1 MARLSRDTPEGHA
14 LSSDQYPREPVEI
27 VRVTPADVPEV
38 APLFDAYRMFYSK
51 QSDVA
56 AGEAFLR
63 ERLSRDESVVLLA
76 RLDGRCVGF
85 CQLYPIFSSV
95 ALTRRWV
102 LNDLF
107 VGESARRR
115 GVAKALL
122 DAAVMH
128 ARESGADKLE
138 LKTERANVGAKALY
152 EREGWELDEVFLRYT
167 KGISDSP

>member
-1 MARLSRDTPEGHA
+1 MSSEQSARDG
-14 LSSDQYPREPVEI
+14 VEI
-27 VRVTPADVPEV
+27 VRAEPADAREV
-38 APLFDAYRMFYSK
+38 GPLFDAYRMFYSK

-76 RLDGRCVGF
+76 RVDGRGVGF

-102 LNDLF
+102 LNDLY
-107 VGESARRR
+107 VHESARRR

-122 DAAVMH
+122 DAAVAH

-138 LKTERANVGAKALY
+138 LKTERLNVGAKALY
-152 EREGWELDEVFLRYT
+152 EREGWQLDEVFLRYT
-167 KGISDSP
+167 RDVRV